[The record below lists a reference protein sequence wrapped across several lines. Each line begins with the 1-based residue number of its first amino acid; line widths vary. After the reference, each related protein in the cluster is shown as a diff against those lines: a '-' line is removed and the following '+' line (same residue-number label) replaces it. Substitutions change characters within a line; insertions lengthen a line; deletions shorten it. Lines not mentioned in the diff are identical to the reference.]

1 MRHLTNLA
9 LVSLLAAT
17 PSLGSGQTRTE
28 TAVERRRVEAP
39 KLGISSTNSQ
49 RLASQQTLAGVGELA
64 LKADSPGGL
73 PHGVIGGSIGAVL
86 GSALG
91 YLRVDMNCETNN
103 CDHMGSVLAGALIGA
118 GVGIVLEYFVRN
130 GRR

>member
-1 MRHLTNLA
+1 MRHITNLA

-17 PSLGSGQTRTE
+17 PSLGSAQTRADP
-28 TAVERRRVEAP
+28 AVESGRIEAL
-39 KLGISSTNSQ
+39 KLGIASTRTQ
-49 RLASQQTLAGVGELA
+49 QLASQQTLVGVGVLA

-73 PHGVIGGSIGAVL
+73 PHGVIGGSVGAVL

-91 YLRVDMNCETNN
+91 YLRVEMYCETNN
-103 CDHMGSVLAGALIGA
+103 CEHTGSVLAGALIGA